1 MNELDLFAVAIAVTD
16 PTERA
21 KLLDRECAG
30 RPELRQRLDLLLEAN
45 GRSHPLLDAPNPGD
59 PDATSTHA
67 PAPTLVGTVIAG
79 RYKLLEAIG
88 EGGMGTVFVAEQS
101 EPVKRKIALKLIKPG
116 MDSKSV
122 LARFEA
128 ERQALALMDHP
139 NISRVFDGGIT
150 DQGRPF

>member
-1 MNELDLFAVAIAVTD
+1 LFFHRSCAFRRRFTLNGRRAQAMNELELFAAAIAVTD

-21 KLLDRECAG
+21 KLLDHECAG
-30 RPELRQRLDLLLEAN
+30 RPELRRRLEMLLAAHS
-45 GRSHPLLDAPNPGD
+45 RSHPLLDAPNPGD
-59 PDATSTHA
+59 PNTTATHA
-67 PAPTLVGTVIAG
+67 PASMLVGTVIAG

-101 EPVKRKIALKLIKPG
+101 EPVKRKVALKLIKPG

-128 ERQALALMDHP
+128 ERQAL
-139 NISRVFDGGIT
+139 
-150 DQGRPF
+150 